1 MIPKVPK
8 SVPRL
13 RRFLSESFLFRI
25 FVGQDRIKHIYDSTE
40 IMKKEER
47 LTPEMRRNLSLV
59 YSVRT
64 MLRRNEAIKLRNLG
78 LEMTDER
85 RRQLI
90 AETEKDATDFALTL
104 QTLLLFMTEEEK
116 CDYLDG
122 LKHIVTG

>member
-1 MIPKVPK
+1 M
-8 SVPRL
+8 
-13 RRFLSESFLFRI
+13 
-25 FVGQDRIKHIYDSTE
+25 
-40 IMKKEER
+40 KEEER
-47 LTPEMRRNLSLV
+47 QTPEQRRMLSLI

-90 AETEKDATDFALTL
+90 AETEKDATDFVITL
-104 QTLLLFMTEEEK
+104 QTLLLFMTEEEA

>member
-1 MIPKVPK
+1 M
-8 SVPRL
+8 
-13 RRFLSESFLFRI
+13 
-25 FVGQDRIKHIYDSTE
+25 E
-40 IMKKEER
+40 IEKR
-47 LTPEMRRNLSLV
+47 LTPEQRRMLSLIC
-59 YSVRT
+59 SVRT
-64 MLRRNEAIKLRNLG
+64 MLRRNEAIKLRILG

-90 AETEKDATDFALTL
+90 AETEKDATDCAITL

>member
-1 MIPKVPK
+1 MEIEKEKLSPEQ
-8 SVPRL
+8 
-13 RRFLSESFLFRI
+13 RR
-25 FVGQDRIKHIYDSTE
+25 K
-40 IMKKEER
+40 
-47 LTPEMRRNLSLV
+47 LSLI

-64 MLRRNEAIKLRNLG
+64 MLRRNEAIKLRNQG

-90 AETEKDATDFALTL
+90 AETEKDATDFVITL
-104 QTLLLFMTEEEK
+104 QTLLLFMTEEEA

>member
-1 MIPKVPK
+1 MI
-8 SVPRL
+8 
-13 RRFLSESFLFRI
+13 
-25 FVGQDRIKHIYDSTE
+25 
-40 IMKKEER
+40 EERR
-47 LTPEMRRNLSLV
+47 LTPEQRRFFSLV
-59 YSVRT
+59 DNVRT

-90 AETEKDATDFALTL
+90 AETEKDATDFVITL
-104 QTLLLFMTEEEK
+104 QTLLLFMTEEEA

>member
-1 MIPKVPK
+1 MEKGK
-8 SVPRL
+8 R
-13 RRFLSESFLFRI
+13 
-25 FVGQDRIKHIYDSTE
+25 
-40 IMKKEER
+40 M
-47 LTPEMRRNLSLV
+47 TPEQRRMLSLI

-85 RRQLI
+85 RRQLL
-90 AETEKDATDFALTL
+90 AETEKDATDFVITL

>member
-1 MIPKVPK
+1 M
-8 SVPRL
+8 
-13 RRFLSESFLFRI
+13 
-25 FVGQDRIKHIYDSTE
+25 
-40 IMKKEER
+40 KEEER
-47 LTPEMRRNLSLV
+47 QTPEQRRKLSLI

-90 AETEKDATDFALTL
+90 AETGKDATDFVITL
-104 QTLLLFMTEEEK
+104 QTLLLFMTEEEA